1 MLFDK
6 LKQDRIQA
14 MKERNYIIKDLLGTL
29 IGECSKETKEP
40 TDDKVIATIKKFIK
54 NTEECL
60 KYISDSDKLNPLCK
74 EMNELIIL
82 ESYLPKQMTEEEIR
96 GNIELL
102 KLAGN
107 TNIGMIMKSFK
118 DLYEGEYDGATVSR
132 IAKEL
137 L

>member
-1 MLFDK
+1 MLIDTIRLDRIMA
-6 LKQDRIQA
+6 LKQKDTL
-14 MKERNYIIKDLLGTL
+14 IKDLLGTL

>member
-118 DLYEGEYDGATVSR
+118 DLYENEYDGATVSR